1 MNRHAALWGTML
13 LLIVSAVA
21 LLAEAQGGGEV
32 VRIAGS
38 DSMFYR
44 VRLLAK
50 LHAKT
55 NPSVTIDISQGGT
68 MDSGVRAVVNGEA
81 ELTMASCALTDEE
94 VKLAEAKGVKLVE
107 RVIGYGGIAII
118 ANASAGIERLAV
130 DDVRKIFTGEF
141 NNWKQVGG
149 KDAPIKVVR
158 TDETHPGTLAFL
170 QRDFMKAP
178 FTAQATVTS
187 TFPSV
192 IATVA
197 DTPGAVG
204 YVRVREVAE
213 SPIIKRNPHLKVIPL
228 GRSKATVPVLPDRET
243 VADHSYPLVRPYF
256 VYYKTT
262 ASKAAVDFAEFLVK
276 KGWGPQDL

>member
-1 MNRHAALWGTML
+1 
-13 LLIVSAVA
+13 
-21 LLAEAQGGGEV
+21 
-32 VRIAGS
+32 
-38 DSMFYR
+38 
-44 VRLLAK
+44 
-50 LHAKT
+50 
-55 NPSVTIDISQGGT
+55 
-68 MDSGVRAVVNGEA
+68 
-81 ELTMASCALTDEE
+81 MASCSLTELDE
-94 VKLAEAKGVKLVE
+94 KTASAKGVKLAE
-107 RVIGYGGIAII
+107 RLIGYGGIALI
-118 ANASAGIERLAV
+118 ANTSAGIERLAL
-130 DDVRKIFTGEF
+130 DEVRKIFTGEF

-178 FTAQATVTS
+178 FTAQATVAS

-192 IATVA
+192 IATVT

-213 SPIIKRNPHLKVIPL
+213 SAILKRNPHVKVIPL

-256 VYYKTT
+256 VYYTTT